1 MIQSWLHKKFKV
13 ALNNAHKKK
22 QFYWR
27 AQGITAAIQ
36 KLDFCAQNYFLL

>member
-1 MIQSWLHKKFKV
+1 MHIK
-13 ALNNAHKKK
+13 NK
-22 QFYWR
+22 QFYWQ